1 MPEYQFETLA
11 GELVERWF
19 SMADAPEIGS
29 VVEDVD
35 WGPIVRIPSSSPR
48 RAVIHSYEHVASS
61 LPRVHDPRA
70 VVARRLAEA
79 KVERDPIEREALLKS
94 ADSWSRAEKFWK
106 NTTPTGKPVFTSK
119 AQVEEFKARCGGRL
133 AWSQD

>member
-1 MPEYQFETLA
+1 MPLYAFQTML
-11 GELVERWF
+11 GEEVERFF

-29 VVEDVD
+29 LIQDPEH
-35 WGPIVRIPSSSPR
+35 GELMRLPSSMGQP
-48 RAVIHSYEHVASS
+48 VIPEYRHVASS
-61 LPRVHDPRA
+61 LPRVHDPRQ

-79 KVERDPIEREALLKS
+79 RAEKDPVEREALLKS

-106 NTTPTGKPVFTSK
+106 NTTPEGKPVFTSK
-119 AQVEEFKARCGGRL
+119 AQVEEFRARTEGRL